1 MVEWNPTKW
10 SKAGTAQFL
19 YETLDP
25 VYGEGAPLEEVTE
38 QVRQGDY
45 VGAGLEAVE
54 NVFVEPP
61 LDYIT
66 DSVVEPVAE
75 IGMQYVD
82 PATKAL
88 LAGYETGKDIATV
101 GIVVGALY
109 FLSR

>member
-54 NVFVEPP
+54 NVFVEPVV
-61 LDYIT
+61 
-66 DSVVEPVAE
+66 DSFEATLTPN
-75 IGMQYVD
+75 
-82 PATKAL
+82 PATDMPA
-88 LAGYETGKDIATV
+88 ATMV
-101 GIVVGALY
+101 SSVPPPP
-109 FLSR
+109 FDW